1 MPPRESVD
9 ARSGQPR
16 PRHRRAGRRASANPA
31 ATSRSPVDSSTVL
44 DWAAVTLAAISLAL
58 PWDDLAPGATQPAV
72 VGAIAATLAAA
83 VLPHLAGSN
92 GVAAEAQEGQAPI
105 LRIIRAVLVTPL
117 LLLVLLIMLR
127 ATDGRSGVGPG
138 VFLGTCAAVLAG
150 HPRQVGADGRVER
163 AGAYQWIGVILASM
177 AALWGAIDAIQP
189 LRYSWGEPTL
199 WAAIIPSLAMCA
211 SVLRLAAD
219 LARDVPHTPMT
230 MTVYAGL
237 WFLVGLSLTLG
248 WLTDNGL
255 ETTQDGVPS
264 LLAPGLGGTVT
275 LLGAAAVI
283 AFRPYREVL
292 AVANEQDQ
300 PATHLPRWIHLA
312 SHLLTISVILLAGE
326 MLRVV
331 VVLTADSDGMSID
344 TPSVATLAS
353 VDALCLAAVATCRWL
368 LIHHAPL
375 GRLVTVVGALVAC
388 AVNFV
393 LMATERLPVRLDLV
407 LLHMLALIIVFALTW
422 PRSVRL
428 EFGPLL
434 PRDGQS
440 LIRRRVPEYAGAPQ
454 LPCSVPA
461 WPTADELFDEPAAV
475 PNAAVEADHDPY
487 APRPNT
493 EVNAVPGEPSRP
505 QQGYPQPA
513 GS

>member
-1 MPPRESVD
+1 M
-9 ARSGQPR
+9 
-16 PRHRRAGRRASANPA
+16 
-31 ATSRSPVDSSTVL
+31 DSSTVL
-44 DWAAVTLAAISLAL
+44 DWAAVTLAVVSLAL
-58 PWDDLAPGATQPAV
+58 PWEHLTPGATQPAV

-92 GVAAEAQEGQAPI
+92 GVAAESQEGQAPI

-150 HPRQVGADGRVER
+150 HPRQVGADGRMER
-163 AGAYQWIGVILASM
+163 AGAYQWIGVVLASM

-199 WAAIIPSLAMCA
+199 WAAVIPPLAMCA

-219 LARDVPHTPMT
+219 LARNVAHTPMT

-255 ETTQDGVPS
+255 ETTRDGVPS

-292 AVANEQDQ
+292 AAASQQE
-300 PATHLPRWIHLA
+300 PPGSLLPRWIHLA

-331 VVLTADSDGMSID
+331 VVLTADSVGMSID
-344 TPSVATLAS
+344 TPSVATLAT
-353 VDALCLAAVATCRWL
+353 VDALCLATVATCRWL
-368 LIHHAPL
+368 LVHQAPL
-375 GRLVTVVGALVAC
+375 GRLITVVGALVAC

-393 LMATERLPVRLDLV
+393 LMVTDRLPIRLDLV
-407 LLHMLALIIVFALTW
+407 LLHVLALLIVFALTW

-440 LIRRRVPEYAGAPQ
+440 LIRRRDPEYSGAPQ
-454 LPCSVPA
+454 LPWAAPA
-461 WPTADELFDEPAAV
+461 WPSADELFDGPHPTPVAALE
-475 PNAAVEADHDPY
+475 VESGNSSARSNP
-487 APRPNT
+487 
-493 EVNAVPGEPSRP
+493 EVNATSSDPPRP
-505 QQGYPQPA
+505 PQGHPQPA
-513 GS
+513 SS